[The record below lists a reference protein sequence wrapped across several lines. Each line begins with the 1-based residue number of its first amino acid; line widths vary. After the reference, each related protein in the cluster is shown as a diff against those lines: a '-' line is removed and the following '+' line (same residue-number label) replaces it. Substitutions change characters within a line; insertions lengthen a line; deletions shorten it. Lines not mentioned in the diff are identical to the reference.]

1 MEKYKAKLEEEKK
14 LLEEELKSLG
24 KFDSETG
31 DWEATADSDITNQEV
46 ADEADMAEKAEDY
59 EERVSKVSVLERK
72 LDEVNSAIEKMG
84 TGSYGICEKCGK
96 QIEEARLEAN
106 PSAKLCE
113 VCMNS

>member
-24 KFDSETG
+24 RFDRETG
-31 DWEATADSDITNQEV
+31 DWEATADSDIASQDV
-46 ADEADMAEKAEDY
+46 PDEADLADRAEDY
-59 EERVSKVSVLERK
+59 EEKASKVSVLEKK
-72 LDEVNSAIEKMG
+72 LDEVNHAIEKIE
-84 TGSYGICEKCGK
+84 TGKYGICEKCGK
-96 QIEEARLEAN
+96 NIEGARLEAN